1 MKKPKNRTVERNETK
16 TERETVPKEPTLVGK
31 IVGGSIFGY
40 VNIEK
45 KMRIQVCMMFLFM
58 GANWTREEEKIS
70 SIAIVAYYY

>member
-45 KMRIQVCMMFLFM
+45 NEDTSMYDVPLQGSKLD
-58 GANWTREEEKIS
+58 
-70 SIAIVAYYY
+70 